1 MSAPADCVDS
11 TTPIPD
17 TASLHARH
25 REGMWWGA
33 FGILTFSVTLP
44 VTRLAVPELGA
55 TFVGLGRGVGGAILA
70 ALLLAYRRESFPER
84 RHWSGLAIVAL
95 GVVLGF
101 PLLSAMALR
110 TLPASHSA
118 VLIGLLPA
126 ATAVMA
132 VLRAGERP
140 PAVFWFSCAAGAAA
154 VMLFA
159 IAEGAGLPRPG
170 DFLLLG
176 AVLSASVAYAE
187 GARLARE
194 LEGWRVISW
203 ALVLAAPFLVVPVWF
218 SSDRIGH
225 ASPAAWACFAY
236 VSSVSA
242 FSGFFAWYR
251 GLALGGVAR
260 VGQVQLI
267 QPVLTLLW
275 AALLLR
281 EPIRPLTLAA
291 SLLVIGSV
299 ALTQRTRSPAPTPET
314 TLQNGF
320 PPAEN

>member
-1 MSAPADCVDS
+1 
-11 TTPIPD
+11 
-17 TASLHARH
+17 
-25 REGMWWGA
+25 
-33 FGILTFSVTLP
+33 
-44 VTRLAVPELGA
+44 
-55 TFVGLGRGVGGAILA
+55 
-70 ALLLAYRRESFPER
+70 
-84 RHWSGLAIVAL
+84 
-95 GVVLGF
+95 
-101 PLLSAMALR
+101 
-110 TLPASHSA
+110 
-118 VLIGLLPA
+118 
-126 ATAVMA
+126 
-132 VLRAGERP
+132 
-140 PAVFWFSCAAGAAA
+140 
-154 VMLFA
+154 MLFA

-176 AVLSASVAYAE
+176 AVLSAAVAYAE

-203 ALVLAAPFLVVPVWF
+203 ALVLAAPFLAVPVWL
-218 SSDRIGH
+218 SSGQIGH

-281 EPIRPLTLAA
+281 EPLRPLTLAA

-299 ALTQRTRSPAPTPET
+299 ALTQRTRSTAAAPQT